1 MTDAERMI
9 AGFGGTMRPQALAI
23 AENIVAM
30 EQAMNLCRDDIAQQP
45 PYIVE
50 HVGEKNPHPVRR
62 ENKAWV
68 GFNNLAKAHANLIKE
83 LGEIIGAVDADDDG
97 SDPLAELIG
106 MANGSA

>member
-1 MTDAERMI
+1 MTEAEKMV
-9 AGFGGTMRPQALAI
+9 AGFGGQMRQQALAM

-30 EQAMNLCRDDIAQQP
+30 QNALNISRADVEKQP

-50 HVGEKNPHPVRR
+50 VVGIHPHEVMR

-68 GFNNLAKAHANLIKE
+68 GFNNLARAHANLVKDLNE
-83 LGEIIGAVDADDDG
+83 LIGAVDADDDG